1 MGPAFGDSFPMDASR
16 KSDLSAADGELM
28 SAIASGDADGMFAL
42 VKGEGD
48 RRRVCGLAPI
58 YLALRLLGKT
68 TGEVTG
74 YAQCPADQL
83 DTSCVSVCGVV
94 LR

>member
-1 MGPAFGDSFPMDASR
+1 
-16 KSDLSAADGELM
+16 M
-28 SAIASGDADGMFAL
+28 SAIASGDADGMYAL
-42 VKGEGD
+42 VEAERD
-48 RRRVCGLAPI
+48 RRRICGLTPI

-68 TGEVTG
+68 AGEVTG
-74 YAQCPADQL
+74 YAQCPADHL